1 MTGCLLCGGSS
12 GKVWSVDSLVDF
24 DFCLGHTGILR
35 KVWNVFTCGKCCQG
49 KTVYLKADLELVI
62 DDIKMWGISS
72 YNIFE
77 NP

>member
-1 MTGCLLCGGSS
+1 MHPASIQNALGVLAVFIFGVLILIF
-12 GKVWSVDSLVDF
+12 VWV
-24 DFCLGHTGILR
+24 TGILR
-35 KVWNVFTCGKCCQG
+35 KVWNVLTCGKCCQG